1 MGLVWF
7 GISNLLASFVGFFR
21 DYGIPAAATALT
33 QPTGHHHYGFAG
45 AFAVMAA
52 LAAVLLLA
60 GLRRVEIAD
69 IR

>member
-1 MGLVWF
+1 MT
-7 GISNLLASFVGFFR
+7 FFR
-21 DYGIPAAATALT
+21 HYGIPAAATALT

-45 AFAVMAA
+45 ALAVMAA
-52 LAAVLLLA
+52 LAAGLLLA